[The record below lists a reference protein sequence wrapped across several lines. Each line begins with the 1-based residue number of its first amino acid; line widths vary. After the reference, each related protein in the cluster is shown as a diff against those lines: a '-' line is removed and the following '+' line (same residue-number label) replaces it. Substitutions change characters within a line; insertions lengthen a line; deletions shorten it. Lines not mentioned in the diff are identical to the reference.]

1 MTYQTEAIVAKV
13 EDLAV
18 LPQVVHRII
27 AMTNDPNAHARS
39 LEQLI
44 SIDQGMSMRVLNT
57 VNSAYYGLPRK
68 IASIKDA
75 VVLLGFKTVRNLAMT
90 ASVFDL
96 FVGKTDRQ
104 NLRRGKWWR
113 HAIDS
118 ALCCRM
124 VASQVPEASPDEA
137 YTAGLLH
144 DIGKPLL
151 DRYAGIPY
159 EQVEALLALGVPEL
173 DAEQEVFGC
182 THAELGRLVSLKW
195 GFPEKLA
202 DAIGQHHALSPDD
215 CTDPL
220 LTAITAMGNTV
231 AHWLREPNHEGTECW
246 ELLAPWVRETL
257 PFQPTQLKALLA
269 GCEAEIQSS
278 PLQALR
284 A

>member
-1 MTYQTEAIVAKV
+1 MTYQSEAIVEKV
-13 EDLAV
+13 QDLAV

-27 AMTNDPNAHARS
+27 SMTNDPNTHARN

-44 SIDQGMSMRVLNT
+44 SIDQGMSTRVLNT
-57 VNSAYYGLPRK
+57 VNSAYYGLSRK

-113 HAIDS
+113 HSIDT

-151 DRYAGIPY
+151 DRYSEIPY
-159 EQVEALLALGVPEL
+159 EQVEALVAQGVPEM
-173 DAEQEVFGC
+173 DAEQEIFGC
-182 THAELGRLVSLKW
+182 HHAELGRLVSLKW

-202 DAIGQHHALSPDD
+202 DAIGQHHALSPDH
-215 CTDPL
+215 CSDPL
-220 LTAITAMGNTV
+220 LTAITAMGNTI
-231 AHWLREPNHEGTECW
+231 AHWLREPDREATDCW
-246 ELLAPWVRETL
+246 EHLAPWVREYL
-257 PFQPTQLKALLA
+257 PFQPAQLRAMLA
-269 GCEAEIQSS
+269 GCEVEIQSS
-278 PLQALR
+278 PLHALR
-284 A
+284 